1 MNICVPR
8 LLCGVA
14 LCALSVTQARAETS
28 PSAPTQAAHP
38 AETKG
43 TTKKDGIVV
52 TTTAQKRFE
61 NIQNVPLAVQVI
73 SPAEL
78 DAHGVRHFQELG
90 KVSPS
95 LVIRPAEQPVNGT
108 VSLRGVGTLAF
119 GIGVETA
126 VAITVDGA
134 ALPFMARVYTD
145 LPDIAQIEVL
155 RGPQSTLYG
164 KAASA
169 GLVKI
174 MTVQPTDDFHVRA
187 NATVTGDHEYGTNVS
202 VTGPIA
208 TSSSPTRRR
217 SASRSPSTRP
227 SANPPD
233 AVRS

>member
-1 MNICVPR
+1 M
-8 LLCGVA
+8 
-14 LCALSVTQARAETS
+14 
-28 PSAPTQAAHP
+28 
-38 AETKG
+38 
-43 TTKKDGIVV
+43 
-52 TTTAQKRFE
+52 
-61 NIQNVPLAVQVI
+61 
-73 SPAEL
+73 
-78 DAHGVRHFQELG
+78 RHFQELG

-174 MTVQPTDDFHVRA
+174 MTVQPTDDYHVRG
-187 NATVTGDHEYGTNVS
+187 NVTVTGDREYGANVS
-202 VTGPIA
+202 LTGPISDTLAMSSRPAIPTGTA
-208 TSSSPTRRR
+208 TSATCSTASGPT
-217 SASRSPSTRP
+217 AAKPSTRAQAALEGVAGRHLHP
-227 SANPPD
+227 FGQLC
-233 AVRS
+233 